1 MFKDIKKILKRSVA
15 FWRRFV
21 GFVGPAACSQLAQL
35 AMASSP
41 SKRARMAESESEH
54 SLGLEAEAASASGP
68 LISAGQAENE
78 PLRKPHWHHDDV
90 IPPGPESYGQIAG
103 GCWASHIISRAASS
117 DSPMLSSFVDAFE
130 AGVSVTTSYS
140 GMGSAEV
147 ACHIL
152 AAEALKAGAVLS
164 SNMAGLQSYAAC
176 DIDAVCQTVLKNT
189 LGAHRPRHVFGSL
202 LDMVPSRD
210 VARLQTLLQH
220 YRATIDANV
229 ATTGL
234 RAGAAS
240 DLRTK
245 LVAELGD
252 TFLDRAQAVMRRWA
266 FTRSDK
272 AWCVR

>member
-1 MFKDIKKILKRSVA
+1 
-15 FWRRFV
+15 
-21 GFVGPAACSQLAQL
+21 
-35 AMASSP
+35 
-41 SKRARMAESESEH
+41 MAESESEH
-54 SLGLEAEAASASGP
+54 PEPEPERLGHSLGLEAEVAAASDSASEADLGAGP
-68 LISAGQAENE
+68 LISADQAENE
-78 PLRKPHWHHDDV
+78 PLRKPHWHHYGV
-90 IPPGPESYGQIAG
+90 IPPGPESYGQIAA
-103 GCWASHIISRAASS
+103 GCWASHIISQAASS

-164 SNMAGLQSYAAC
+164 SNMAGLHTYAAC
-176 DIDAVCQTVLKNT
+176 DIDAMCQTVLKHI

-210 VARLQTLLQH
+210 VARLQTLLKH

-229 ATTGL
+229 AAAGL
-234 RAGAAS
+234 PAGAAS

-245 LVAELGD
+245 LVAELGN
-252 TFLDRAQAVMRRWA
+252 TFLDRAQAVMRRWT

-272 AWCVR
+272 AWRLR